1 MPESDDVI
9 ANTIQ
14 QEVDRDEEV
23 EQRRLQEEIER
34 LRMERA
40 KRRSALPGYGTC
52 REFSFR
58 TF

>member
-40 KRRSALPGYGTC
+40 KRRSALP
-52 REFSFR
+52 
-58 TF
+58 